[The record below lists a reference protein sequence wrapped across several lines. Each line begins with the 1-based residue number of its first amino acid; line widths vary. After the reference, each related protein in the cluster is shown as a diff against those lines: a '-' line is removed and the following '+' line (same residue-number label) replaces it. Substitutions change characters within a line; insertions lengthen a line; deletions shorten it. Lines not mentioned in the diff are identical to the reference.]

1 MKITDK
7 LDGAHCC
14 HCRHLKRVV
23 GKKYKERLLEDAMTP
38 RELSPGM
45 EARIERNLKELADA
59 TFCRLANSLRLW
71 PSPVSLHGLDKQW
84 YHVIP

>member
-45 EARIERNLKELADA
+45 EARIERNLKQ
-59 TFCRLANSLRLW
+59 TLRFVGWRILYDCGPR
-71 PSPVSLHGLDKQW
+71 PSRYTGLTNNG
-84 YHVIP
+84 IT